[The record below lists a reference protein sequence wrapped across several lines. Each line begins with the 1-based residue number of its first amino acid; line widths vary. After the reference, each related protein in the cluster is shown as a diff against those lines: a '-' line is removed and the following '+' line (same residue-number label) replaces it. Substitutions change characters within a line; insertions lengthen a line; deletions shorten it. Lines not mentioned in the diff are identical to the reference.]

1 MISFNPAGGSGR
13 RYSSAEAIQQADR
26 TFPNLSVALRD
37 DSVRR
42 SILSRRIDC
51 HSIAH
56 LVTPQTTV
64 DASGARATQA
74 GFGAHFKLIWQLKGT
89 MRYEDAHQSFV
100 LQPGQMLI
108 AAMAWTYCL
117 EMDEDYEGL
126 VLIFDPTSKRS
137 WQETVYGEMGRP
149 LASSGPLAA
158 SAGGS
163 KALLWHGRHSTADAP
178 TVESLIDIALLS
190 LGARDASPLDR
201 PLPAILLRARL
212 MIAENIADESYGP
225 DHLARDLGLSR
236 RSLYNSFGRIG
247 LTPAHFIRHQR
258 LERARAEILNAPDV
272 SITEIALR
280 NGFSDSSSF
289 SHAFKA
295 NYDISPRELRNSRR

>member
-1 MISFNPAGGSGR
+1 MTSFNPADRSGR
-13 RYSSAEAIQQADR
+13 RYSSAEAIRQADQA
-26 TFPNLSVALRD
+26 FPNLSVALRKD
-37 DSVRR
+37 GVPRSV
-42 SILSRRIDC
+42 LSRRIEG
-51 HSIAH
+51 HSITH

-74 GFGAHFKLIWQLKGT
+74 GFGGYFKLIWQLKGT
-89 MRYEDAHQSFV
+89 MRYEDAHRSFV
-100 LQPGQMLI
+100 LQPGQMLV
-108 AAMAWTYCL
+108 AAMASTYCL

-149 LASSGPLAA
+149 IASSGPLAA

-178 TVESLIDIALLS
+178 AVESLIDIALLS
-190 LGARDASPLDR
+190 LGARDASSLDR
-201 PLPAILLRARL
+201 PLPTILLRARL

-225 DHLARDLGLSR
+225 DQLARDLGLSR
-236 RSLYNSFGRIG
+236 RSLYNAFGRVG
-247 LTPAHFIRHQR
+247 LTPAHFIRQQR
-258 LERARAEILNAPDV
+258 LERARAEILGAPDV

-289 SHAFKA
+289 SHAFKT
-295 NYDISPRELRNSRR
+295 NYDISPRDLRNSRR

>member
-1 MISFNPAGGSGR
+1 MISFDPAGRSARLRPG
-13 RYSSAEAIQQADR
+13 AEAIQQAER
-26 TFPNLSVALRD
+26 AFPNLSIALRND
-37 DSVRR
+37 AIRR
-42 SILSRRIDC
+42 SILSRRIEC

-74 GFGAHFKLIWQLKGT
+74 GFGAYFKLIWQLKGT
-89 MRYEDAHQSFV
+89 MRYEDAHRSFA

-108 AAMAWTYCL
+108 AAMAWTYHL

-126 VLIFDPTSKRS
+126 VLIFDPTSKRA

-163 KALLWHGRHSTADAP
+163 RALLWHERHSAADAP

-190 LGARDASPLDR
+190 LGARDASSLDR

-212 MIAENIADESYGP
+212 MVAQNIADESYGP
-225 DHLARDLGLSR
+225 DRLARDLGLSR
-236 RSLYNSFGRIG
+236 RSLYNAFGRIG
-247 LTPAHFIRHQR
+247 LTPARLIRQQR
-258 LERARAEILNAPDV
+258 LERARGEILSASDL

-280 NGFSDSSSF
+280 NGFPDSASF

-295 NYDISPRELRNSRR
+295 SYDISPRELRNSRR

>member
-1 MISFNPAGGSGR
+1 MIPFNPADRSGS

-26 TFPNLSVALRD
+26 AFPNLSVALRND
-37 DSVRR
+37 GVRR
-42 SILSRRIDC
+42 SILSRRIES

-56 LVTPQTTV
+56 LVTPHTIV
-64 DASGARATQA
+64 DASGAKAMQA
-74 GFGAHFKLIWQLKGT
+74 GFGGHFKLIWQLKGT
-89 MRYEDAHQSFV
+89 MRYEDAHRSFV

-137 WQETVYGEMGRP
+137 WLETVHGEMGRP
-149 LASSGPLAA
+149 LASSGPVAA

-190 LGARDASPLDR
+190 LGAPDASPLDR
-201 PLPAILLRARL
+201 PLPTILLRARR

-225 DHLARDLGLSR
+225 DQLARDLGLSR
-236 RSLYNSFGRIG
+236 RSLYNAFGRIG
-247 LTPAHFIRHQR
+247 PTPAHFIRQQR
-258 LERARAEILNAPDV
+258 LERARAEILGTPDV

-295 NYDISPRELRNSRR
+295 SYDISPRELRNSRR